1 LSVPLISGA
10 QVFDI
15 SAAAERT
22 KAMTPSS
29 QSSPIA
35 NIIPGII
42 PSIMVPLIR
51 RALEHVEGAAF
62 QPAVL
67 EGSKAKK

>member
-1 LSVPLISGA
+1 
-10 QVFDI
+10 
-15 SAAAERT
+15 
-22 KAMTPSS
+22 MTTSS